1 MVQVQGA
8 AEFEMEKFIDAINI
22 TLTSYGF
29 IINLFPVASQM
40 REQTDANVKSA
51 VAIALAFCFTSYL
64 ILSYLAQNLFGS
76 NIQVSLFD
84 NMKDD

>member
-1 MVQVQGA
+1 VKQ
-8 AEFEMEKFIDAINI
+8 FETKDKVTEAIVVKDFDMEKFIDAINI

-40 REQTDANVKSA
+40 KEQTDKNVKSA

-64 ILSYLAQNLFGS
+64 ILSYLA
-76 NIQVSLFD
+76 
-84 NMKDD
+84 

>member
-1 MVQVQGA
+1 VVQVQGA

>member
-1 MVQVQGA
+1 MKQ
-8 AEFEMEKFIDAINI
+8 FETKDKVTEAIVVKDFDMEKFIDAINI

-40 REQTDANVKSA
+40 KEQTDKNVKSA

-64 ILSYLAQNLFGS
+64 ILSYLA
-76 NIQVSLFD
+76 
-84 NMKDD
+84 

>member
-1 MVQVQGA
+1 LTIKQFTGGDKVVKVK
-8 AEFEMEKFIDAINI
+8 ETPDFDMEKFIDSINI

-40 REQTDANVKSA
+40 KEQSYKNVMSA
-51 VAIALAFCFTSYL
+51 VGLALAFCFTAYF

-76 NIQVSLFD
+76 DI
-84 NMKDD
+84 